1 MTRSE
6 IEEMRLANDT
16 SSPLTEFAEMT
27 PTSNSPGFDAVMEK
41 FSLLDQRV
49 ERLTGVGRPLNTD
62 PFGPPSDDPSQIPW
76 VIGAVLLTLGIAS
89 TCMIL
94 FEPGGREAAAYAW
107 PTIRKLGG
115 IMLTIMLIL
124 EMLLFLLGRKG
135 LVRPTVEGLMGMLHI
150 GEQEPVSEM
159 KPTGTKTT
167 PKVAMRTSE
176 KKRLLELVRRDAP
189 EHIGQVE
196 SALTTMK
203 SAWSAIPHSLDP
215 MSKTRVETIFRQA
228 MDLTIRLDR
237 AVELAD
243 PVERHAIVSDAVPSI
258 MVLASAADEERR
270 AILNVARDAL
280 DQQRRYIDVS
290 HPKEGPLSP
299 IV

>member
-1 MTRSE
+1 MTTSE
-6 IEEMRLANDT
+6 MERIRAANET
-16 SSPLTEFAEMT
+16 SPRLTEFADMT
-27 PTSNSPGFDAVMEK
+27 PASKSPGFDAVMEK
-41 FSLLDQRV
+41 FSLLDERV
-49 ERLTGVGRPLNTD
+49 ERLTGVGRPLDTD

-76 VIGAVLLTLGIAS
+76 VIAAVLLTLGTAS
-89 TCMIL
+89 ACMIL

-107 PTIRKLGG
+107 PTIKKLGG

-124 EMLLFLLGRKG
+124 EWLLFLFGKKG
-135 LVRPTVEGLMGMLHI
+135 IVRLTVEGVMDMLGI
-150 GEQEPVSEM
+150 GPQKSVSERE
-159 KPTGTKTT
+159 PTETVTT
-167 PKVAMRTSE
+167 PKVEMRTSE

-189 EHIGQVE
+189 EHIAQVE

-203 SAWSAIPHSLDP
+203 SAWSAIPHSPDP

-243 PVERHAIVSDAVPSI
+243 PVERHAIVSDAIPSI

-270 AILNVARDAL
+270 AILSVARDAL